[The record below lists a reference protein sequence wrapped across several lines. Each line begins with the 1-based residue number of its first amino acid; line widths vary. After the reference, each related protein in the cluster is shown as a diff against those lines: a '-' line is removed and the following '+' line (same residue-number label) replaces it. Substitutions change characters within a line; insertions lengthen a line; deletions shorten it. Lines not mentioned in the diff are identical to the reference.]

1 MLLVGNVGCGAKN
14 RRHLLVASSSHSD
27 RAARLAAI
35 PAGEK
40 SRQQRCYGAAARM
53 LYPPALM

>member
-35 PAGEK
+35 PAGEN
-40 SRQQRCYGAAARM
+40 
-53 LYPPALM
+53 PANRGIQSLL